1 MSDIE
6 KLKEVTLFHNLS
18 EAMLSEFAGYFKR
31 TDYAAGDVVFK
42 EGTQGDSL
50 YIIVDGEV
58 IIEKSM
64 DAEDR
69 EFKTL
74 AILSAGDFFG
84 EMAVM
89 QDQVRFAQA
98 RASRESSLYEIG
110 REKFFSFIKEN
121 PETGISIFS
130 EIMRSLLK
138 RLQHTSSEL
147 TMLFDLSGHLL
158 ATYKTPA
165 DFLSAVMEDLRHYFE
180 GSWNVRAYVYN
191 MFNEEYEQVYLR
203 ESFPQDKA
211 ACELPASP
219 QSGCA
224 SSSPR
229 RPSPGTRWPAAGSC
243 AGFKTWACR
252 SPWTTSGPATPP
264 CAPWPSSPSTSSRL
278 TARLWTRSRPT
289 RGPAT
294 SCAPWSLWGSCWG

>member
-58 IIEKSM
+58 IVEKSM

-219 QSGCA
+219 QSGWLGDNTYLMACSA
-224 SSSPR
+224 EGHKLACTVFSRETAVTPLEKNNLATIFNTISAVIGSAMVNLEHQ
-229 RPSPGTRWPAAGSC
+229 TEAAMLEKLKK
-243 AGFKTWACR
+243 AKI
-252 SPWTTSGPATPP
+252 
-264 CAPWPSSPSTSSRL
+264 
-278 TARLWTRSRPT
+278 
-289 RGPAT
+289 
-294 SCAPWSLWGSCWG
+294 

>member
-18 EAMLSEFAGYFKR
+18 DAMLAEFAGYFKK
-31 TDYAAGDVVFK
+31 TNYAAGDVVFK
-42 EGTQGDSL
+42 EKTQGDSL
-50 YIIVDGEV
+50 YIIVGGEV
-58 IIEKSM
+58 TIEKAM
-64 DAEDR
+64 DEEGR

-98 RASRESSLYEIG
+98 RASRDSSLYEIG
-110 REKFFSFIKEN
+110 REKLFSFIKEN

-158 ATYKTPA
+158 ANHKTPA
-165 DFLSAVMEDLRHYFE
+165 DFLAAVMEDLRHYFE
-180 GSWNVRAYVYN
+180 GSWNVRSYVYN
-191 MFNEEYEQVYLR
+191 MFNEEYEQVYQR
-203 ESFPQDKA
+203 EGFAPDKA
-211 ACELPASP
+211 AYELPASP
-219 QSGCA
+219 QSGWVGDTTYLMACSA
-224 SSSPR
+224 EGRKLACTVFSRETALTPLEKNNLATMFNTISSIIGSAMVNLEHQ
-229 RPSPGTRWPAAGSC
+229 TEAAMLEKLKK
-243 AGFKTWACR
+243 AKI
-252 SPWTTSGPATPP
+252 
-264 CAPWPSSPSTSSRL
+264 
-278 TARLWTRSRPT
+278 
-289 RGPAT
+289 
-294 SCAPWSLWGSCWG
+294 